1 MPRTSEA
8 HPPSSTLGVQWTLIP
23 KVLVR
28 PAEQKV
34 TVGPG
39 EESNNSVYLELP
51 FSGVDLKNSHNLKA
65 ESYILF
71 GANF

>member
-1 MPRTSEA
+1 M
-8 HPPSSTLGVQWTLIP
+8 QWTLIP

-28 PAEQKV
+28 LAEQKV

-51 FSGVDLKNSHNLKA
+51 FSGVDLKNSRNLIG
-65 ESYILF
+65 ESYVLF
-71 GANF
+71 SGNF

>member
-1 MPRTSEA
+1 M
-8 HPPSSTLGVQWTLIP
+8 QWTLIP

-28 PAEQKV
+28 LAEQKV

>member
-1 MPRTSEA
+1 M
-8 HPPSSTLGVQWTLIP
+8 QWTLIP
-23 KVLVR
+23 EVLVC

-34 TVGPG
+34 TVGPW

-51 FSGVDLKNSHNLKA
+51 FSGVDLKNSHNLKV
-65 ESYILF
+65 ESYVLF

>member
-1 MPRTSEA
+1 M
-8 HPPSSTLGVQWTLIP
+8 
-23 KVLVR
+23 R

>member
-1 MPRTSEA
+1 MR
-8 HPPSSTLGVQWTLIP
+8 L
-23 KVLVR
+23 
-28 PAEQKV
+28 AEQKV